1 MKKKVLSAVLAASM
15 CMSFLAGCGN
25 SGSGDS
31 GSSQSG
37 ETSKEASKE
46 ADSSAAEKGEVEP
59 VSITVG
65 VGQQF
70 TTLDPGLSTETVNRY
85 ALAHMYAGLYKKLE
99 DGSVVPDLAAGEPEV
114 SEDGLTYT
122 IKLKDGLVWSDGE
135 PITAH
140 DFVFGINRNLT
151 YGAENGFVTD
161 KMVRYLEGAE
171 EYLADTE
178 VDLETFS
185 FAGVEA
191 LDDTTVVYHLKTPC
205 AFFTGLLCGGG
216 FLPLREDVAEAG
228 FSEWAVEPGYPVT
241 GAYVLD
247 YCNENEKVV
256 LTKNESFYDAEDVTV
271 DEITF
276 QVMPD
281 MDAQAAAFKTGDLD
295 AALAI
300 SASIVST
307 YENQNELW
315 NRPQQSVYSID
326 LNSGEKGPE
335 ALKDVNVRRALAI
348 SINRDEIVKAI
359 NAGNFYTPLYG
370 YVPFGMKGA
379 EDDFRK
385 EGDAKQLYQAYD
397 PEKAKEL
404 LKEAGYDESNPLTLK
419 YKYSNNSIHA
429 DVAQMLEQ
437 MWKAVGVNVELEVV
451 ESGVFYDQIDQGD
464 FEMARYALM
473 CTNDP
478 SEFLNQWTQAMQP
491 VAAVADDTY
500 DQMMTDVTKIVDRTE
515 YMNKLHE
522 IETYLVEEQV
532 YVIPLFDF
540 NEPALKK
547 ENLKGVYMTPGDV
560 PVYSYGY
567 FELEDL
573 RNGHGKVK
581 NQRFT
586 GL

>member
-46 ADSSAAEKGEVEP
+46 ADTSAAEKGDGEP

-85 ALAHMYAGLYKKLE
+85 ALAHMYAGLYKKIE

-191 LDDTTVVYHLKTPC
+191 LDDATVVYHLKTPC

-256 LTKNESFYDAEDVTV
+256 LTKNESFYDAENVTV

-567 FELEDL
+567 FE
-573 RNGHGKVK
+573 
-581 NQRFT
+581 
-586 GL
+586 

>member
-46 ADSSAAEKGEVEP
+46 TSKEADTSAAEKGDGEP

-256 LTKNESFYDAEDVTV
+256 LTKNESFYDAENVTV

-370 YVPFGMKGA
+370 YVLFGMKGA

-560 PVYSYGY
+560 PIYSYGY
-567 FELEDL
+567 FE
-573 RNGHGKVK
+573 
-581 NQRFT
+581 
-586 GL
+586 

>member
-46 ADSSAAEKGEVEP
+46 TSKEADTSAAEKGDGEP

-256 LTKNESFYDAEDVTV
+256 LTKNESFYDAENVTV

-547 ENLKGVYMTPGDV
+547 ENLKGVYMPPGDV
-560 PVYSYGY
+560 PIYSYGY
-567 FELEDL
+567 FESED
-573 RNGHGKVK
+573 
-581 NQRFT
+581 
-586 GL
+586 

>member
-46 ADSSAAEKGEVEP
+46 TSKEADTSAAEKGDGEP

-216 FLPLREDVAEAG
+216 FLPLRADVAEAG

-256 LTKNESFYDAEDVTV
+256 LTKNESFYDAENVTV

-560 PVYSYGY
+560 PIYSYGY
-567 FELEDL
+567 FE
-573 RNGHGKVK
+573 
-581 NQRFT
+581 
-586 GL
+586 

>member
-37 ETSKEASKE
+37 ETSKETSKE
-46 ADSSAAEKGEVEP
+46 ADTSAAEKGDGEP

-70 TTLDPGLSTETVNRY
+70 TTLDPGLSTETVNRF

-140 DFVFGINRNLT
+140 DLVFGINRNLT

-256 LTKNESFYDAEDVTV
+256 LTKNESFYDAENVTV

-359 NAGNFYTPLYG
+359 NAGDFYTPLYG
-370 YVPFGMKGA
+370 YVPHGMKGA
-379 EDDFRK
+379 EGDFRE
-385 EGDAKQLYQAYD
+385 EGDAKQLYQQYD

-404 LKEAGYDESNPLTLK
+404 LKEAGYDESDPLTLK

-437 MWKAVGVNVELEVV
+437 MWKAVGINVELDVV

-464 FEMARYALM
+464 FDMSRYGLM

-560 PVYSYGY
+560 PIYSYGY
-567 FELEDL
+567 FE
-573 RNGHGKVK
+573 
-581 NQRFT
+581 
-586 GL
+586 

>member
-1 MKKKVLSAVLAASM
+1 MKKKFLTVMLTAAMCAGLLS
-15 CMSFLAGCGN
+15 GCGGGN
-25 SGSGDS
+25 SGQTETGGQTAAKTEA
-31 GSSQSG
+31 GSTAGSTAAG
-37 ETSKEASKE
+37 TEAGN
-46 ADSSAAEKGEVEP
+46 DGEP
-59 VSITVG
+59 VEITVG

-70 TTLDPGLSTETVNRY
+70 TTLDPGLSTETVNRF

-99 DGSVVPDLAAGEPEV
+99 DGSVVPELAAGEPEI

-122 IKLKDGLVWSDGE
+122 IKLKDGITWSDGQ
-135 PITAH
+135 PVTAH
-140 DFVFGINRNLT
+140 DFVYGVNRNLT

-171 EYLADTE
+171 EHLADTT

-191 LDDTTVVYHLKTPC
+191 ADDSTVVYKLKTPC
-205 AFFTGLLCGGG
+205 AFFTGLLCSGGW
-216 FLPLREDVAEAG
+216 LPLREDVAEAG
-228 FSEWAVEPGYPVT
+228 YSDWAVEPGYPVT

-256 LTKNESFYDAEDVTV
+256 LTKNENYYDAANVTT
-271 DEITF
+271 EKITF

-295 AALAI
+295 AALSI
-300 SASIVST
+300 NASIVAT

-315 NRPQQSVYSID
+315 NRPQQSTYSID

-348 SINRDEIVKAI
+348 SVNRDEIVKAI
-359 NAGNFYTPLYG
+359 NAGDFYTPLHG
-370 YVPFGMKGA
+370 YVAHGMKGA
-379 EDDFRK
+379 EKEFRA
-385 EGDAKQLYQAYD
+385 EGDEKLLYQQYD

-404 LKEAGYDESNPLTLK
+404 LAEAGYDESNPLTLK

-437 MWKAVGVNVELEVV
+437 MWKAVGVNVELDVV

-464 FEMARYALM
+464 FDMSRYGLS
-473 CTNDP
+473 CSNDP
-478 SEFLNQWTQAMQP
+478 SEFLNQWTKAMQP
-491 VAAVADDTY
+491 VPAVADDTY
-500 DQMMTDVTKIVDRTE
+500 DQMMADVTKIVDRTE

-522 IETYLVEEQV
+522 IETYLVEEMV

-547 ENLKGVYMTPGDV
+547 EYLKGVYMVPGDV
-560 PVYSYGY
+560 PVYSYATV
-567 FELEDL
+567 E
-573 RNGHGKVK
+573 K
-581 NQRFT
+581 
-586 GL
+586 

>member
-46 ADSSAAEKGEVEP
+46 ADTSAAEKGDGEP

-205 AFFTGLLCGGG
+205 AFFTGLLCGSG

-567 FELEDL
+567 FE
-573 RNGHGKVK
+573 
-581 NQRFT
+581 
-586 GL
+586 

>member
-46 ADSSAAEKGEVEP
+46 TSKEADTSAAEKGDGEP

-122 IKLKDGLVWSDGE
+122 IKLRDGLVWSDGE

-256 LTKNESFYDAEDVTV
+256 LTKNESFYDAENVTV

-560 PVYSYGY
+560 PIYSYGY
-567 FELEDL
+567 FE
-573 RNGHGKVK
+573 
-581 NQRFT
+581 
-586 GL
+586 

>member
-1 MKKKVLSAVLAASM
+1 MKKKVLSAVLTASM

-31 GSSQSG
+31 GSAQSK
-37 ETSKEASKE
+37 ETSKETAKE
-46 ADSSAAEKGEVEP
+46 ADSSAAEKETEDGEP

-70 TTLDPGLSTETVNRY
+70 TTLDPGVSTETVNRF
-85 ALAHMYAGLYKKLE
+85 ALAHMYSGLYKKLE
-99 DGSVVPDLAAGEPEV
+99 DGSVVPDLAAGDPEI

-122 IKLKDGLVWSDGE
+122 IKLKEGLVWSDGE

-216 FLPLREDVAEAG
+216 FLPLRADVAEAG

-256 LTKNESFYDAEDVTV
+256 LTKNESFYDAENVTV

-370 YVPFGMKGA
+370 YVPYGMKGA
-379 EDDFRK
+379 EGDFRK
-385 EGDAKQLYQAYD
+385 EGDAKQLYQPYD

-522 IETYLVEEQV
+522 IETYLVEENV

-547 ENLKGVYMTPGDV
+547 ESLKGVYMIPGDV

-567 FELEDL
+567 FE
-573 RNGHGKVK
+573 
-581 NQRFT
+581 
-586 GL
+586 

>member
-46 ADSSAAEKGEVEP
+46 ADTSAAEKGDGEP

-171 EYLADTE
+171 DYLADTE

-191 LDDTTVVYHLKTPC
+191 LDDATVVYHLKTPC

-216 FLPLREDVAEAG
+216 FLPLRADVAEAG

-256 LTKNESFYDAEDVTV
+256 LTKNESFYDAENVTV

-567 FELEDL
+567 FE
-573 RNGHGKVK
+573 
-581 NQRFT
+581 
-586 GL
+586 

>member
-37 ETSKEASKE
+37 ETSKETSKE
-46 ADSSAAEKGEVEP
+46 ADTSAAEKGDGEP

-70 TTLDPGLSTETVNRY
+70 TTLDPGLSTETVNRF
-85 ALAHMYAGLYKKLE
+85 ALAHMYAGLYKKLD

-256 LTKNESFYDAEDVTV
+256 LTKNESFYDAENVTV

-359 NAGNFYTPLYG
+359 NAGDFYTPLYG
-370 YVPFGMKGA
+370 YVPHGMKGA
-379 EDDFRK
+379 EGDFRE
-385 EGDAKQLYQAYD
+385 EGDAKQLYQQYD

-437 MWKAVGVNVELEVV
+437 MWKAVGINVELDVV

-464 FEMARYALM
+464 FDMSRYGLM

-560 PVYSYGY
+560 PIYSYGY
-567 FELEDL
+567 FE
-573 RNGHGKVK
+573 
-581 NQRFT
+581 
-586 GL
+586 

>member
-37 ETSKEASKE
+37 ETSKETSKE
-46 ADSSAAEKGEVEP
+46 ADTSAAEKGDGEP

-70 TTLDPGLSTETVNRY
+70 TTLDPGLSTETVNRF

-359 NAGNFYTPLYG
+359 NAGDFYTPLYG
-370 YVPFGMKGA
+370 YVPHGMKGA
-379 EDDFRK
+379 EGDFRE
-385 EGDAKQLYQAYD
+385 EGDAKQLYQQYD

-437 MWKAVGVNVELEVV
+437 MWKAVGINVELDVV

-464 FEMARYALM
+464 FDMSRYGLM

-560 PVYSYGY
+560 PIYSYGY
-567 FELEDL
+567 FE
-573 RNGHGKVK
+573 
-581 NQRFT
+581 
-586 GL
+586 

>member
-46 ADSSAAEKGEVEP
+46 ADTSAAEKGDGEP

-359 NAGNFYTPLYG
+359 NAGDFYTPLYG
-370 YVPFGMKGA
+370 YVPHGMKGA
-379 EDDFRK
+379 EGDFRE
-385 EGDAKQLYQAYD
+385 EGDAKQLYQQYD

-437 MWKAVGVNVELEVV
+437 MWKAVGINVELDVV

-464 FEMARYALM
+464 FDMSRYGLM

-567 FELEDL
+567 FE
-573 RNGHGKVK
+573 
-581 NQRFT
+581 
-586 GL
+586 

>member
-46 ADSSAAEKGEVEP
+46 ADSSAAEKGDGEP

-70 TTLDPGLSTETVNRY
+70 TTLDPGLSTETVNRF

-99 DGSVVPDLAAGEPEV
+99 DGSVVPDLAAGEPEI

-135 PITAH
+135 PITAQ
-140 DFVFGINRNLT
+140 DFVFGVNRNLT

-256 LTKNESFYDAEDVTV
+256 LTKNESFYDAENVTV

-567 FELEDL
+567 FE
-573 RNGHGKVK
+573 
-581 NQRFT
+581 
-586 GL
+586 

>member
-1 MKKKVLSAVLAASM
+1 MKKRFLSVMLSAAM
-15 CMSFLAGCGN
+15 CAGLLAGCG
-25 SGSGDS
+25 GSGDNGAAKGPT
-31 GSSQSG
+31 GSS
-37 ETSKEASKE
+37 EALTE
-46 ADSSAAEKGEVEP
+46 AENKGSEEGEP
-59 VSITVG
+59 VSVTVG
-65 VGQQF
+65 VAQQF
-70 TTLDPGLSTETVNRY
+70 TTLDPGLSTETVNRF
-85 ALAHMYAGLYKKLE
+85 AIAHMYSGLYKKLE
-99 DGSVVPDLAAGEPEV
+99 DGSVVADLAAGEPEV

-122 IKLKDGLVWSDGE
+122 IKLKDGITWSDGE
-135 PITAH
+135 PITAN
-140 DFVFGINRNLT
+140 DFVFAVNRNLT

-161 KMVRYLEGAE
+161 KLARYLEGAKE
-171 EYLADTE
+171 HLADTE
-178 VDLETFS
+178 VDLDTFS

-205 AFFTGLLCGGG
+205 AFFTGLLCAGAW
-216 FLPLREDVAEAG
+216 LPLRADVAEAG

-241 GAYVLD
+241 GAYILD

-256 LTKNESFYDAEDVTV
+256 LTKNENFYDAENVTV

-281 MDAQAAAFKTGDLD
+281 MDAQAAAFKTGELD

-300 SASIVST
+300 NASIVAT

-315 NRPQQSVYSID
+315 NRPQQSVYSIN

-348 SINRDEIVKAI
+348 SIDRDEIVKAI
-359 NAGNFYTPLYG
+359 NAGDFYTPLYG
-370 YVPFGMKGA
+370 YVPHGMMGA
-379 EDDFRK
+379 EKEFRT
-385 EGDAKQLYQAYD
+385 EGDEMQLYQQYD

-404 LKEAGYDESNPLTLK
+404 LKGAGYDESNPLTLK

-437 MWKAVGVNVELEVV
+437 MWKAIGVNVELEVV

-464 FEMARYALM
+464 FDMSRYGLM
-473 CTNDP
+473 CANDP
-478 SEFLNQWTQAMQP
+478 SEFLNQWTKAMQP
-491 VAAVADDTY
+491 VPAVSDDNY
-500 DQMMTDVTKIVDRTE
+500 DQMMNDVTKIVDRTE

-522 IETYLVEEQV
+522 IETYLVEENV

-547 ENLKGVYMTPGDV
+547 ENMKGVYMVPGDV
-560 PVYSYGY
+560 PVYSYAY
-567 FELEDL
+567 FE
-573 RNGHGKVK
+573 
-581 NQRFT
+581 
-586 GL
+586 

>member
-46 ADSSAAEKGEVEP
+46 ADTSAAEKGDGEP

-151 YGAENGFVTD
+151 YGAENGFITD

-256 LTKNESFYDAEDVTV
+256 LTKNESFYDAENVTV

-560 PVYSYGY
+560 PIYSYGY
-567 FELEDL
+567 FE
-573 RNGHGKVK
+573 
-581 NQRFT
+581 
-586 GL
+586 

>member
-1 MKKKVLSAVLAASM
+1 MKKKVLSAVLAASK

-37 ETSKEASKE
+37 ETSKETSKE
-46 ADSSAAEKGEVEP
+46 ADTSAAEKGDGEP

-70 TTLDPGLSTETVNRY
+70 TTLDPGLSTETVNRF

-256 LTKNESFYDAEDVTV
+256 LTKNESFYDAENVTV

-359 NAGNFYTPLYG
+359 NAGDFYTPLYG
-370 YVPFGMKGA
+370 YVPHGMKGA
-379 EDDFRK
+379 EGDFRE
-385 EGDAKQLYQAYD
+385 EGDAKQLYQQYD

-404 LKEAGYDESNPLTLK
+404 LKEAGYDESDPLTLK

-437 MWKAVGVNVELEVV
+437 MWKAVGINVELDVV

-464 FEMARYALM
+464 FDMSRYGLM

-560 PVYSYGY
+560 PIYSYGY
-567 FELEDL
+567 FE
-573 RNGHGKVK
+573 
-581 NQRFT
+581 
-586 GL
+586 

>member
-1 MKKKVLSAVLAASM
+1 MKKRFLSVMLSAAMCASL
-15 CMSFLAGCGN
+15 LAGCGS
-25 SGSGDS
+25 SGSDNGATQAQSS
-31 GSSQSG
+31 GS
-37 ETSKEASKE
+37 EAVTE
-46 ADSSAAEKGEVEP
+46 AEDKGSEDGEP
-59 VSITVG
+59 VSVTVG
-65 VGQQF
+65 VAQQF
-70 TTLDPGLSTETVNRY
+70 TTLDPGLSTETVNRF
-85 ALAHMYAGLYKKLE
+85 AIAHMYSGLYKKLE
-99 DGSVVPDLAAGEPEV
+99 DGSVVPDLAAGEPEI

-122 IKLKDGLVWSDGE
+122 IKLKEGITWSDGE
-135 PITAH
+135 PVTAN
-140 DFVFGINRNLT
+140 DFVFAVNRNLT

-161 KMVRYLEGAE
+161 KLVRYLEGAE

-178 VDLETFS
+178 VDLDTFS

-191 LDDTTVVYHLKTPC
+191 PDDTTVVYHLKTPC
-205 AFFTGLLCGGG
+205 AFFTGLLCAGAW
-216 FLPLREDVAEAG
+216 LPLRADVAEAG

-256 LTKNESFYDAEDVTV
+256 LTKNENFYDAENVTV

-281 MDAQAAAFKTGDLD
+281 MDAQAAAFKTGELD

-300 SASIVST
+300 NASIVAS

-315 NRPQQSVYSID
+315 NRPQQSVYSIN

-348 SINRDEIVKAI
+348 SIDRDEIVKAI
-359 NAGNFYTPLYG
+359 NAGDFYTPLYG
-370 YVPFGMKGA
+370 YVPHGMMGA
-379 EDDFRK
+379 EKEFRT
-385 EGDAKQLYQAYD
+385 EGDEMQLYQQYD

-404 LKEAGYDESNPLTLK
+404 LAEAGYDESNPLTLK

-464 FEMARYALM
+464 FDMSRYGLM
-473 CTNDP
+473 CANDP
-478 SEFLNQWTQAMQP
+478 SEFLNQWTKAMQP
-491 VAAVADDTY
+491 VPAVADDNY
-500 DQMMTDVTKIVDRTE
+500 DQMMNDVTKIVDRTE

-522 IETYLVEEQV
+522 IETYLVEENV

-547 ENLKGVYMTPGDV
+547 ENFKGVYMVPGDV
-560 PVYSYGY
+560 PIYSYAY
-567 FELEDL
+567 FE
-573 RNGHGKVK
+573 
-581 NQRFT
+581 
-586 GL
+586 

>member
-37 ETSKEASKE
+37 ETSKETSKE
-46 ADSSAAEKGEVEP
+46 ADTSAAEKGDGEP

-70 TTLDPGLSTETVNRY
+70 TTLDPGLSTETVNRF

-161 KMVRYLEGAE
+161 KMVRYLEGAD

-256 LTKNESFYDAEDVTV
+256 LTKNESFYDAENVTV

-359 NAGNFYTPLYG
+359 NAGDFYTPLYG
-370 YVPFGMKGA
+370 YVPHGMKGA
-379 EDDFRK
+379 EGDFRE
-385 EGDAKQLYQAYD
+385 EGDAKQLYQQYD

-404 LKEAGYDESNPLTLK
+404 LKEAGYDESDPLTLK

-437 MWKAVGVNVELEVV
+437 MWKAVGINVELDVV

-464 FEMARYALM
+464 FDMSRYGLM

-560 PVYSYGY
+560 PIYSYGY
-567 FELEDL
+567 FE
-573 RNGHGKVK
+573 
-581 NQRFT
+581 
-586 GL
+586 

>member
-46 ADSSAAEKGEVEP
+46 ADTSAAEKGDGEP

-216 FLPLREDVAEAG
+216 FLPLREDVAETG

-256 LTKNESFYDAEDVTV
+256 LTKNESFYDAENVTV

-560 PVYSYGY
+560 PIYSYGY
-567 FELEDL
+567 FE
-573 RNGHGKVK
+573 
-581 NQRFT
+581 
-586 GL
+586 

>member
-46 ADSSAAEKGEVEP
+46 ADTSAAEKGDGEP

-191 LDDTTVVYHLKTPC
+191 LDDATVVYHLKTPC

-256 LTKNESFYDAEDVTV
+256 LTKNESFYDAENVTV

-359 NAGNFYTPLYG
+359 NAGDFYTPLYG
-370 YVPFGMKGA
+370 YVPHGMKGA
-379 EDDFRK
+379 EGDFRE
-385 EGDAKQLYQAYD
+385 EGDAKQLYQQYD

-567 FELEDL
+567 FE
-573 RNGHGKVK
+573 
-581 NQRFT
+581 
-586 GL
+586 

>member
-46 ADSSAAEKGEVEP
+46 TSKEADTSAAEKGDGEP

-256 LTKNESFYDAEDVTV
+256 LTKNESFYDAENVTV

-335 ALKDVNVRRALAI
+335 ALKDVRRALAI

-560 PVYSYGY
+560 PIYSYGY
-567 FELEDL
+567 FE
-573 RNGHGKVK
+573 
-581 NQRFT
+581 
-586 GL
+586 

>member
-1 MKKKVLSAVLAASM
+1 M

-46 ADSSAAEKGEVEP
+46 ADTSAAEKGDGEP

-567 FELEDL
+567 FE
-573 RNGHGKVK
+573 
-581 NQRFT
+581 
-586 GL
+586 

>member
-1 MKKKVLSAVLAASM
+1 MKKKVLSAVLTASM

-31 GSSQSG
+31 GSAQSK
-37 ETSKEASKE
+37 ETSKETAKE
-46 ADSSAAEKGEVEP
+46 ADSSAAEKETEDEEP

-70 TTLDPGLSTETVNRY
+70 TTLDPGVSTETVNRF
-85 ALAHMYAGLYKKLE
+85 ALAHMYSGLYKKLE
-99 DGSVVPDLAAGEPEV
+99 DGSVVPDLAAGDPEI

-122 IKLKDGLVWSDGE
+122 IKLKEGLVWSDGE

-216 FLPLREDVAEAG
+216 FLPLRADVAEAG

-256 LTKNESFYDAEDVTV
+256 LTKNESFYDAENVTV

-370 YVPFGMKGA
+370 YVPYGMKGA
-379 EDDFRK
+379 EGDFRK
-385 EGDAKQLYQAYD
+385 EGDAKQLYQPYD

-522 IETYLVEEQV
+522 IETYLVEENV

-547 ENLKGVYMTPGDV
+547 ESLKGVYMIPGDV

-567 FELEDL
+567 FE
-573 RNGHGKVK
+573 
-581 NQRFT
+581 
-586 GL
+586 

>member
-1 MKKKVLSAVLAASM
+1 MKKKILSVMLSAAM
-15 CMSFLAGCGN
+15 CAGLLAGCG
-25 SGSGDS
+25 GQGR
-31 GSSQSG
+31 SG
-37 ETSKEASKE
+37 ETQG
-46 ADSSAAEKGEVEP
+46 SAAGAGSQGQTADGGDAGEDNGEP
-59 VSITVG
+59 VSVTVG
-65 VGQQF
+65 VAQQF
-70 TTLDPGLSTETVNRY
+70 TTLDPGLSTETVNRF
-85 ALAHMYAGLYKKLE
+85 AIAHMYAGLYKKLE
-99 DGSVVPDLAAGEPEV
+99 DGSVVPDLAAGDPEV

-122 IKLKDGLVWSDGE
+122 IKLKEGLTWSDGE
-135 PITAH
+135 PITAN
-140 DFVFGINRNLT
+140 DFVFAVNRNLT

-161 KMVRYLEGAE
+161 KLVRYLDGAE

-178 VDLETFS
+178 VDLDTFS

-191 LDDTTVVYHLKTPC
+191 LDDLTIVYHLKTPC
-205 AFFTGLLCGGG
+205 AFFSGLLCVAGY
-216 FLPLREDVAEAG
+216 LPLRADVAEAG
-228 FSEWAVEPGYPVT
+228 YSEWAMEPGYPTT

-256 LTKNESFYDAEDVTV
+256 LTKNDTYYDAANVTV

-281 MDAQAAAFKTGDLD
+281 MDAQAAAFKTGDID

-300 SASIVST
+300 NASIVAT
-307 YENQNELW
+307 YDNPNELW
-315 NRPQQSVYSID
+315 NRPQQSVYSIN

-348 SINRDEIVKAI
+348 SIDRDEIVKAI
-359 NAGNFYTPLYG
+359 NAGDFYTPLYG
-370 YVPFGMKGA
+370 YVPHGMMGA
-379 EDDFRK
+379 EKEFRA
-385 EGDAKQLYQAYD
+385 EGDERVAYQQYD

-404 LKEAGYDESNPLTLK
+404 LAGAGYDESNPLTLK

-437 MWKAVGVNVELEVV
+437 MWKAVGIQVELEVV

-464 FEMARYALM
+464 FEMSRYGLM
-473 CTNDP
+473 SSNDP
-478 SEFLNQWTQAMQP
+478 SEFLTQWTKAMQP
-491 VAAVADDTY
+491 VPAVSDDKY
-500 DQMMTDVTKIVDRTE
+500 DQMMVDVTKIVDRTE

-522 IETYLVEEQV
+522 IEDYLVEENV

-547 ENLKGVYMTPGDV
+547 ENLKGVYMVPGDV

-567 FELEDL
+567 FE
-573 RNGHGKVK
+573 
-581 NQRFT
+581 
-586 GL
+586 